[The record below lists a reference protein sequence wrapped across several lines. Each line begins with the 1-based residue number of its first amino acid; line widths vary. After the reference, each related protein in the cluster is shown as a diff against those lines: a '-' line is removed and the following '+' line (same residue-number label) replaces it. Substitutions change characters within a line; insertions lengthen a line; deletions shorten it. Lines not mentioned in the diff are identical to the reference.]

1 MKFGLFSLGIGTG
14 ARPGVIA
21 KTAEAAERVGVA
33 TLWVGEHVVLFDRQD
48 SKYPYSAG
56 GEFPLPGGAD
66 WLDPFITLTFAAA
79 VTKKI
84 RLATGIC
91 LVPEHNPVV
100 LAKEVASLDRLAGG
114 RFALGVGIGWSAEEF
129 AALGIPFERRA
140 QRTREYIE
148 VMQRLWS
155 DDVTSFHGQFVNFD
169 GARCFPKPA
178 RGKKLPII
186 FGGESI
192 PALRRTADI
201 GNGWF
206 GFNVGPD
213 DAAPLVKKL
222 HAMLKANGRDANE
235 VEIIV
240 SPYTR
245 KIGPDDLKTY
255 RAAGVDE
262 LVMVASPPE
271 DEAQIAGW
279 VERIG
284 RDWVE
289 PAAKL

>member
-48 SKYPYSAG
+48 SKYPYSPG

-129 AALGIPFERRA
+129 AALGIPFEQRA

-186 FGGESI
+186 FGGESM

-279 VERIG
+279 AERIG

>member
-48 SKYPYSAG
+48 SKYPYSPG

-129 AALGIPFERRA
+129 AALGIPFEQRA

-155 DDVTSFHGQFVNFD
+155 DDVSSFHGQFVNFD

>member
-48 SKYPYSAG
+48 SKYPYSPG

-79 VTKKI
+79 VTKTI

-140 QRTREYIE
+140 QR
-148 VMQRLWS
+148 
-155 DDVTSFHGQFVNFD
+155 
-169 GARCFPKPA
+169 
-178 RGKKLPII
+178 LPP
-186 FGGESI
+186 FSQS
-192 PALRRTADI
+192 R
-201 GNGWF
+201 
-206 GFNVGPD
+206 
-213 DAAPLVKKL
+213 
-222 HAMLKANGRDANE
+222 
-235 VEIIV
+235 
-240 SPYTR
+240 
-245 KIGPDDLKTY
+245 
-255 RAAGVDE
+255 RAARRCRFQ
-262 LVMVASPPE
+262 ARTTRTS
-271 DEAQIAGW
+271 
-279 VERIG
+279 
-284 RDWVE
+284 
-289 PAAKL
+289 

>member
-1 MKFGLFSLGIGTG
+1 MRVGLFSLGIGTG

-21 KTAEAAERVGVA
+21 KTAEAAERLGVS

-48 SKYPYSAG
+48 SKYPYSAS

-79 VTKKI
+79 MTKTI

-129 AALGIPFERRA
+129 AALGISFERRA
-140 QRTREYIE
+140 DRTREYIE

-155 DDVTSFHGQFVNFD
+155 EEVSSFHGEFVNFD
-169 GARCFPKPA
+169 GARSFPKPV
-178 RGKKLPII
+178 RGRKLPII
-186 FGGESI
+186 FGGESA
-192 PALRRTADI
+192 PALRRAADI

-213 DAAPLVKKL
+213 EAGPLVKKL
-222 HAMLKANGRDANE
+222 HAMLKANGRDLSE

-240 SPYTR
+240 SPYTK
-245 KIGPDDLKTY
+245 KITPDDLKKY
-255 RAAGVDE
+255 RAAQVNE
-262 LVMVASPPE
+262 LVMAANPPE
-271 DEAQIAGW
+271 DESQIARW
-279 VERIG
+279 IERVAH
-284 RDWVE
+284 DWVE
-289 PAAKL
+289 PAAKI

>member
-14 ARPGVIA
+14 ARPGVIV

-48 SKYPYSAG
+48 SKYPYSPG

-155 DDVTSFHGQFVNFD
+155 DDVSSFHGQFVNFD

-222 HAMLKANGRDANE
+222 HAMLKANGRNANE

>member
-1 MKFGLFSLGIGTG
+1 MKVGLFSLGIGTG

-21 KTAEAAERVGVA
+21 KTAEAAERLGVS

-48 SKYPYSAG
+48 SKYPYSAS
-56 GEFPLPGGAD
+56 GEFALPGGAD

-79 VTKKI
+79 VTKTI

-129 AALGIPFERRA
+129 AALGISFERRA
-140 QRTREYIE
+140 DRTREYIE

-155 DDVTSFHGQFVNFD
+155 EEVSSFHGEFVNFD
-169 GARCFPKPA
+169 GARSFPKPV
-178 RGKKLPII
+178 RGGKLPII
-186 FGGESI
+186 FGGESA
-192 PALRRTADI
+192 PALRRAADI

-213 DAAPLVKKL
+213 EAGPLVKKL
-222 HAMLKANGRDANE
+222 HAMLKANGRDLSE

-240 SPYTR
+240 SPYTK
-245 KIGPDDLKTY
+245 KITPDDLKKY
-255 RAAGVDE
+255 RAAQVNE
-262 LVMVASPPE
+262 LVMVANPPE
-271 DEAQIAGW
+271 DESQIARW
-279 VERIG
+279 IERVAH
-284 RDWVE
+284 DWVE
-289 PAAKL
+289 PAAKI

>member
-48 SKYPYSAG
+48 SKYPYSPG

-129 AALGIPFERRA
+129 AALGIPFEQRA

-155 DDVTSFHGQFVNFD
+155 DDVASFHGQFVNFD